1 MWVFTKT
8 LSGRFHFF
16 FAEKKVIIRRIFAEN
31 NTYNCRKVLSAE
43 HKAAVVETPGGH
55 VVDECEEVAAVIGE
69 GIVGCGVFAADDEAV
84 VLHCAQT
91 LGEHLVAEAV
101 NGGKNLLEM
110 GVAAHDGRKH
120 LDGPF
125 AAQHIHRVAYCQY
138 LATQLLLVFPFDK
151 TNDCVGG
158 SGQNVLRIL
167 CHIIDI
173 NGTG

>member
-1 MWVFTKT
+1 M
-8 LSGRFHFF
+8 
-16 FAEKKVIIRRIFAEN
+16 IIRRIFAEN

-43 HKAAVVETPGGH
+43 HEAAVGETPGGH
-55 VVDECEEVAAVIGE
+55 AVDECEEVAAVIGE

-91 LGEHLVAEAV
+91 LGEHLVAETV
-101 NGGKNLLEM
+101 NRGENLLEM

-151 TNDCVGG
+151 TNDSVG
-158 SGQNVLRIL
+158 SNGQIVLRIL